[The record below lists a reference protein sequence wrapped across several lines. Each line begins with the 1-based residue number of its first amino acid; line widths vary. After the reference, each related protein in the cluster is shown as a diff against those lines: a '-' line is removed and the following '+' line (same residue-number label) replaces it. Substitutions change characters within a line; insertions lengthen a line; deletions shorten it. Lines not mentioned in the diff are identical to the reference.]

1 MDLSLSGSDAV
12 QQQEYDANDDSGI
25 SIAMTRVEEDDSG
38 ARGAREIHIDI
49 RYVRTFYFLAF
60 AFMKRSQL
68 KTMGTLRCRFK
79 ISRARIVLRMQ
90 KCHAYFLTP
99 RPLVPAVAAAPCIT
113 ANN

>member
-49 RYVRTFYFLAF
+49 RTDLLLPSICFHE
-60 AFMKRSQL
+60 K
-68 KTMGTLRCRFK
+68 
-79 ISRARIVLRMQ
+79 
-90 KCHAYFLTP
+90 
-99 RPLVPAVAAAPCIT
+99 VPVENYGNA
-113 ANN
+113 